1 MMVWMSRIFLLWN
14 VTEIKIILI
23 NESFSAYKTNLQI
36 KYQTFMRGLYVS
48 SAIFLEE
55 RQLL

>member
-1 MMVWMSRIFLLWN
+1 MMVWMSSIFLLWN

-36 KYQTFMRGLYVS
+36 KYQKLMRGLYVS
-48 SAIFLEE
+48 FFED

>member
-36 KYQTFMRGLYVS
+36 KYQKFMRGLYAS